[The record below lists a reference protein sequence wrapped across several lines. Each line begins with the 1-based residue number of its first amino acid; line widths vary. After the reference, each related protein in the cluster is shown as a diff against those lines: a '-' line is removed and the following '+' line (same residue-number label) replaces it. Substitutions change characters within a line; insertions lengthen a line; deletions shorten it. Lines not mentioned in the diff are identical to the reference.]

1 MQDITRRSLWAKL
14 WKILTWI
21 SQGSQISQKIA
32 SGRSAYQK
40 NRKFV
45 VKLLEKKKWEF
56 ENDLSVKW
64 IIAMEAFCWTAK
76 ASFSNKT
83 LKNERIRIVKMK
95 RMILIEVKLVS
106 NCNEYFETMQKLGA
120 HWMFHDS
127 WIFWFTNLIKH

>member
-1 MQDITRRSLWAKL
+1 MQDITKRSLWAKL
-14 WKILTWI
+14 WKNLSWI

-32 SGRSAYQK
+32 SGGSTYIK

-45 VKLLEKKKWEF
+45 VKLLEKKKREF

-64 IIAMEAFCWTAK
+64 IISMEVFCKTVK
-76 ASFSNKT
+76 APFTNKT
-83 LKNERIRIVKMK
+83 LKNERIIIVKMK

-106 NCNEYFETMQKLGA
+106 NCNEYFESTQKLGA

-127 WIFWFTNLIKH
+127 WLFWFTNLIKH